1 MTCRESEQ
9 YIQEFVDDAL
19 TGDEL
24 EAFLWH
30 ISTCKA
36 CYNEMETSYLLKEAL
51 ARLEDGTSFD
61 LHSELKEKISLLEG
75 YIRWHNLAAV
85 CRRVL
90 LTVAGLVVV
99 TEMMYLYLYYL

>member
-1 MTCRESEQ
+1 MTCQESEQ
-9 YIQEFVDDAL
+9 YIQDFVDDAL

-30 ISTCKA
+30 ISNCKS

-61 LHSELKEKISLLEG
+61 LHSELKEKISFLED
-75 YIRWHNLAAV
+75 YIKWHNLVVV
-85 CRRVL
+85 CRRLVL
-90 LTVAGLVVV
+90 TLAGLLIV
-99 TEMMYLYLYYL
+99 TEIMYLYLYYL